1 MVATLRAELDRFIR
15 ERRNTRLAGMPRT
28 QVEIAMP
35 PYRLEAGQSNP
46 ISFQSRNVMGPEGD
60 DISRFAGNWRLYIM
74 GWIEYTDDL
83 DNHRRTAFCREYRQI
98 SGGSGGRFFPVDD
111 PDYEHEE

>member
-1 MVATLRAELDRFIR
+1 M
-15 ERRNTRLAGMPRT
+15 ERPYEG
-28 QVEIAMP
+28 QEVEIAMP

-46 ISFQSRNVMGPEGD
+46 ISFQNRNVIGPEGD

-83 DNHRRTAFCREYRQI
+83 DNHRRTAKRAA
-98 SGGSGGRFFPVDD
+98 D
-111 PDYEHEE
+111 PPS